1 MERQTGGLA
10 TRRNIAA
17 VPPDFRRSKAFG
29 THSASILG
37 ALCLAAM
44 FEYRLA
50 QATTTSNT
58 FTVQAVISS
67 SCNVSATTLN
77 FGTYDPTSAT
87 ALNGTST
94 VSIFCTSGTPYAAAL
109 NVGSG
114 GGSFTARTVAN
125 GGNTLNYNL
134 FRDAARSQVWGDASG
149 STFTVSGTGSGLLT
163 ANNLTVYGEIAT
175 AQDKPPGTYTSTVTV
190 TVSY

>member
-1 MERQTGGLA
+1 M
-10 TRRNIAA
+10 RR
-17 VPPDFRRSKAFG
+17 PKGTMR
-29 THSASILG
+29 THSTPILG
-37 ALCLAAM
+37 ALCLAALL
-44 FEYRLA
+44 ECRPA
-50 QATTTSNT
+50 DAATTTNT
-58 FTVQAVISS
+58 FTVQAVINS

-87 ALNGTST
+87 VLPGTST
-94 VSIFCTSGTPYAAAL
+94 VSVFCTSGTAYAAAL

-114 GGSFTARTVAN
+114 GGSFTTRTIAN

-134 FRDAARSQVWGDASG
+134 FRDAARSQIWGDGSA

-163 ANNLTVYGEIAT
+163 ANNLTVYGEIAI

-190 TVSY
+190 TVTY